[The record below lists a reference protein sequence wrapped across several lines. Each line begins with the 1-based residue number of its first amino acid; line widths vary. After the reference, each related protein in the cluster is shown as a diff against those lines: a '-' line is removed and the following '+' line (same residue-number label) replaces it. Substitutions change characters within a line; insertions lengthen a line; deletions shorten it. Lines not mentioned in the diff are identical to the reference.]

1 MGDEIPGKDTEC
13 HGQPSTELCSNVNL
27 TIWLYIYNSDYSPH
41 PQRDG
46 IVESAPKMVQLP
58 AFRIGQFPYF
68 NLNLSPSSSRYF
80 HFFFTSSLLTNSS
93 QVKQT
98 CIFFR
103 KPDFIWF
110 FHPIFPEVWK
120 ISWVSQGFLSI
131 APVEVMKDPILW
143 KFTDLTHMLK
153 KHVEKTIPN
162 WKRPTYIYIYISSMK
177 TKKTSTHIFQLNE
190 VPG

>member
-1 MGDEIPGKDTEC
+1 MSRPAINRIVFKCQLNDMTLYI
-13 HGQPSTELCSNVNL
+13 
-27 TIWLYIYNSDYSPH
+27 YIYNSDYSPH

-110 FHPIFPEVWK
+110 FHPIFSRGMKNLLGQSRISFHCTGWGDEGSHPMK
-120 ISWVSQGFLSI
+120 IYRSY
-131 APVEVMKDPILW
+131 
-143 KFTDLTHMLK
+143 T
-153 KHVEKTIPN
+153 HVEKAC
-162 WKRPTYIYIYISSMK
+162 WKNDPKLENANIYLPWK
-177 TKKTSTHIFQLNE
+177 QKTSTYIFQLDE